1 MLCNTNKLLTFLLC
15 VLFGGECER
24 LIRIVYDI
32 FETKIGGEGKTEK
45 DNQLK
50 HASENIFYFIQQPL
64 HVNIFSLKLELI
76 NRVSK
81 KMD

>member
-1 MLCNTNKLLTFLLC
+1 MILCNTNKLLTFLLC

-32 FETKIGGEGKTEK
+32 FETKIGGGGKTEK

-50 HASENIFYFIQQPL
+50 HASEKIFYFIQQLL
-64 HVNIFSLKLELI
+64 HVNILFEI
-76 NRVSK
+76 EI
-81 KMD
+81 D